1 LCAGRLYQIVAYER
15 QNTPDEAWSGSHD
28 PFFKKNLPQLYLCKI
43 GEARHFKVRVLIDTE
58 EYEYDVLLPKW
69 MCSVM

>member
-1 LCAGRLYQIVAYER
+1 MKDK
-15 QNTPDEAWSGSHD
+15 TPQMRRGQGHI
-28 PFFKKNLPQLYLCKI
+28 LPQLYLCKI